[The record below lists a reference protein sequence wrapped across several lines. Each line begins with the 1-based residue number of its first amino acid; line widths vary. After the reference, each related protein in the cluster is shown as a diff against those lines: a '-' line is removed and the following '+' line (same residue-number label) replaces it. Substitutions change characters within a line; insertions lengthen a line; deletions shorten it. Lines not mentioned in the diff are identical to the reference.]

1 MKIRI
6 NLPKSSTLEKNRE
19 YLMGVQNVIKN
30 YLTVYG
36 RKVDDGTTIALKDF
50 LINNGV
56 TMDMIANIPRYGF
69 IALLVDI
76 SMIVTIVL
84 QNGKDNYLEV
94 NLSLRELTI
103 E

>member
-1 MKIRI
+1 MKIRVI
-6 NLPKSSTLEKNRE
+6 LPKRSTVEKNKE
-19 YLMGVQNVIKN
+19 YLTHVQNVIKN

-50 LINNGV
+50 LINNEV
-56 TMDMIANIPRYGF
+56 ALDMIANIPRHGL

-76 SMIVTIVL
+76 SMIVTLVL
-84 QNGKDNYLEV
+84 ENGKDNSLEV
-94 NLSLRELTI
+94 TLTLRELTI

>member
-1 MKIRI
+1 MKIRVV
-6 NLPKSSTLEKNRE
+6 LPKRSTVEKNKE
-19 YLMGVQNVIKN
+19 YLTHVQNVIKN

-56 TMDMIANIPRYGF
+56 ALDMIANIPRHGL

-76 SMIVTIVL
+76 SMIVTLVL
-84 QNGKDNYLEV
+84 ENGKDNSLEV
-94 NLSLRELTI
+94 TLTLRELTI

>member
-1 MKIRI
+1 MKIRVI
-6 NLPKSSTLEKNRE
+6 LPKRSTVEKNKE
-19 YLMGVQNVIKN
+19 YLTHVQNVIKN

-36 RKVDDGTTIALKDF
+36 RKVDDGTTIALNDF

-56 TMDMIANIPRYGF
+56 HMDMIANIPRHGL

-76 SMIVTIVL
+76 SMIVTLVL
-84 QNGKDNYLEV
+84 ENGKDNSLEV
-94 NLSLRELTI
+94 TLTLRELTI